1 MSFRYLLVSK
11 KNNELFPLWTTIQT
25 PYNFNNFKFRLRFS
39 SAFNHCPEH
48 HELQFCSKTSLK
60 NNFQTLQLLIL
71 RQSSAIHF
79 SNFFHFT
86 QIASQASENCVR
98 RYVCFHHCFQFIFVH
113 VWSTSRFIFK
123 ILISKAEF
131 LKPLID
137 GIFFES

>member
-11 KNNELFPLWTTIQT
+11 KNNELWTTIQT

-48 HELQFCSKTSLK
+48 HGLHSVQKRALRTISKSC
-60 NNFQTLQLLIL
+60 NLIL